1 MNLFNK
7 KVLVTGGA
15 GFVGSNVVDRLV
27 ELKCKV
33 TVVDNLSSG
42 NKKFLAEH
50 LKGKKI
56 VFKKL
61 DLLNFNQLKKAMA
74 GQDFVFHLAA
84 NADIRYGTANTKV
97 DLEQNTI
104 ATYNVLEAMRLNNVK
119 EIAFFSSSAVYGEP
133 MIFPTPESY
142 LPQQN
147 SLYGASKLAGEALIQ
162 AYCNLFGFKS
172 WIYRSV
178 SIVGERYSHGVVFD
192 FMKKLKKNPEDLEI
206 LGNGKQK
213 KSFLYI
219 RDCVNGIFTS
229 IQNANDNVNI
239 YNLGT
244 DEYIMVDRVAQIV
257 IDQMG
262 LKDVMIN
269 YSSDQERGWP
279 GDQPFV
285 YLAVNK
291 LKSVGWRQSVK
302 AEEAT
307 RRNNLFANIFG
318 GVSGWGLL
326 FSLLLVIAFIL
337 GYIFG
342 KRKRKS
348 EASPANQFR
357 LPPLPPRPPSL

>member
-1 MNLFNK
+1 MNLLQK
-7 KVLVTGGA
+7 KVLITGGA

-33 TVVDNLSSG
+33 TVVDNLSTG
-42 NKKFLAEH
+42 NKKHLAGQI
-50 LKGKKI
+50 KAKKVDFKKI
-56 VFKKL
+56 
-61 DLLNFNQLKKAMA
+61 DLLNFNALKKAVA
-74 GQDFVFHLAA
+74 GHDFVFHLAA

-119 EIAFFSSSAVYGEP
+119 QIAFFSSSAVYGEP
-133 MIFPTPESY
+133 IIFPTPENY
-142 LPQQN
+142 LPVQN

-162 AYCNLFGFKS
+162 AYCNLFGFQS

-192 FMKKLKKNPEDLEI
+192 FMKKLKKNPAELEI

-219 RDCVNGIFTS
+219 KDCIDGIFKTIES
-229 IQNANDNVNI
+229 ADEKVNTF
-239 YNLGT
+239 NLGT
-244 DEYIMVDRVAQIV
+244 EEYTTVDRVTQII

-262 LKDVMIN
+262 LKDVLLK
-269 YSSDQERGWP
+269 YSSEDEHGWP

-302 AEEAT
+302 TEEAI
-307 RRNNLFANIFG
+307 RRT
-318 GVSGWGLL
+318 VEWLL
-326 FSLLLVIAFIL
+326 KNEWVL
-337 GYIFG
+337 
-342 KRKRKS
+342 KERK
-348 EASPANQFR
+348 
-357 LPPLPPRPPSL
+357 

>member
-142 LPQQN
+142 LP
-147 SLYGASKLAGEALIQ
+147 
-162 AYCNLFGFKS
+162 
-172 WIYRSV
+172 
-178 SIVGERYSHGVVFD
+178 D
-192 FMKKLKKNPEDLEI
+192 
-206 LGNGKQK
+206 
-213 KSFLYI
+213 
-219 RDCVNGIFTS
+219 
-229 IQNANDNVNI
+229 
-239 YNLGT
+239 
-244 DEYIMVDRVAQIV
+244 
-257 IDQMG
+257 
-262 LKDVMIN
+262 
-269 YSSDQERGWP
+269 
-279 GDQPFV
+279 
-285 YLAVNK
+285 
-291 LKSVGWRQSVK
+291 
-302 AEEAT
+302 
-307 RRNNLFANIFG
+307 
-318 GVSGWGLL
+318 
-326 FSLLLVIAFIL
+326 
-337 GYIFG
+337 
-342 KRKRKS
+342 
-348 EASPANQFR
+348 
-357 LPPLPPRPPSL
+357 